1 MELWIDSPIESART
15 PDGEGDEHQVWFIEE
30 FRKLHYP
37 DRVEIWSALNR
48 VVKLTHP
55 DFFGLRVVYRQ
66 DEDQKCLPCEYFE
79 RWVLHNEIFG
89 DDVEILGVVDSPHG
103 LRVAISQQ
111 AILGSPASLEMIQGF
126 FLDNGWHRFDANQN
140 IAWFDPNRSL
150 VVSDTHQGNL
160 ILTNDGVLVPIDFRI
175 QPLEGAMLEAVK
187 AMVGQR
193 QKAPPR
199 SELDGAE

>member
-1 MELWIDSPIESART
+1 MELWIMSPIEASGT
-15 PDGEGDEHQVWFIEE
+15 PDGEGDEHKVWFIDEL
-30 FRKLHYP
+30 FKLTHA
-37 DRVEIWSALNR
+37 DRIEIWSIVNR

-66 DEDQKCLPCEYFE
+66 DEDQRCLPYEYFE

-89 DDVEILGVVDSPHG
+89 DDVEMLGVVDSSQG

-111 AILGSPASLEMIQGF
+111 AILGRPASLEQIQAF
-126 FLDNGWHRFDANQN
+126 FLGNGWHRFDANQN
-140 IAWFDPNRSL
+140 IAWFDQKRSL

-175 QPLEGAMLEAVK
+175 QPLEGAMLDAVK
-187 AMVGQR
+187 AMVCQIDR
-193 QKAPPR
+193 AFP
-199 SELDGAE
+199 